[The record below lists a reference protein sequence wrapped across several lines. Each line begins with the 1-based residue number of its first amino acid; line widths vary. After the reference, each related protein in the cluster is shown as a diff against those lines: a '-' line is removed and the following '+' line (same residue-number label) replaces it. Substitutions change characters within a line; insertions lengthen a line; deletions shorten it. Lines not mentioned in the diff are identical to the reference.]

1 MIEGKGQQILDKI
14 QLSPTKTISTNTM
27 RDNIFFF
34 TNAQV
39 RPFQF
44 HTPLR
49 VQANGQWAYY
59 WTIRYIREFG
69 NYNENVL
76 INNSILFKLLRYL
89 HHFHGP

>member
-27 RDNIFFF
+27 HNIFF
-34 TNAQV
+34 QV

-49 VQANGQWAYY
+49 VQANGLIIAGILESLATTTRTCSS
-59 WTIRYIREFG
+59 TIASSITLSKTFNNNNN
-69 NYNENVL
+69 NYN
-76 INNSILFKLLRYL
+76 I
-89 HHFHGP
+89 